1 MIGKVA
7 LMLALIAAGMVLFLL
22 EIVTP
27 TFGLL
32 AAIGLAALGAA
43 VWAAF
48 TISSLFGLIMAVVL
62 ILTIPAYIVFLVRL
76 LPKTPLGRRLFLKS
90 SPDATGDAAPQS
102 QTHEALV
109 GREGVAESLLRPSG
123 AIRVEGR
130 RIIAVAESG
139 TIEKGAKVLVIRA
152 SGSNVTVREITEQQ

>member
-1 MIGKVA
+1 MIGKVV
-7 LMLALIAAGMVLFLL
+7 LMLAMVAAGMVLFFL

-32 AAIGLAALGAA
+32 VAIGLAALGAA

-48 TISSLFGLIMAVVL
+48 TISSLFGLIMVVVL
-62 ILTIPAYIVFLVRL
+62 ILIIPAYIVFLVRL

-90 SPDATGDAAPQS
+90 SPDATGDAAPQF

-109 GREGVAESLLRPSG
+109 GREGVAESMLRPSG

-139 TIEKGAKVLVIRA
+139 TVEKGAKVLVIRA
-152 SGSNVTVREITEQQ
+152 SGSNVTVREITEQ